1 MIKEIE
7 SKRKEIDKI
16 TEKIIKLIAERRNT
30 VLEIG
35 RIKKKK
41 GLPILDEK
49 REKQL
54 MLRARNLSKKF
65 KLPPALIEEI
75 TKILIENSRRLQEK

>member
-16 TEKIIKLIAERRNT
+16 TEKIIKLIAERRNI

-54 MLRARNLSKKF
+54 ILRAKNLSKKF
-65 KLPPALIEEI
+65 KLPPALIEKI
-75 TKILIENSRRLQEK
+75 MKILIENSRRLQRK